1 MKQSMLTSRAL
12 LGFSLLAATPVFAQR
27 STDEP
32 RETLPPTAKGVVAE
46 DLDEA
51 NARFRKAA
59 IEAFRAAAGDA
70 YVLPDTSTNR
80 PGQAT
85 GQSPDKSTERPGQQ
99 PGSQQQPGM
108 QDKDSDKATGRGAS
122 ASTGGSDLNTEEI
135 LVSSFTDC
143 IVAGA
148 PMRREAMNP
157 PPPSANPRPDPARP
171 DGSRTDGQ
179 TGTGDTQRTPEP
191 QPEPQKGEMPREGK
205 VVDRAREIGA
215 VLISRPGS
223 SMGAGKSKPAGG
235 SSHQIGPV
243 ASGFYKVRLSDGEQ
257 SAELLAADGT
267 VALRVPLPRP
277 GVLFDPKL
285 GSDNVDKKGTTT
297 PAQERERED
306 PTTMGHGVNVQWSQ
320 VYTEILAALQWG
332 PGRT

>member
-27 STDEP
+27 STDEQ

-80 PGQAT
+80 PGQSP
-85 GQSPDKSTERPGQQ
+85 GQSTERPGQQ
-99 PGSQQQPGM
+99 PGSQQQPGK

-122 ASTGGSDLNTEEI
+122 ASTGGSDLNTDEI

-157 PPPSANPRPDPARP
+157 PPPSASTKPDTGRPDPARP
-171 DGSRTDGQ
+171 EGSRTD
-179 TGTGDTQRTPEP
+179 GTGDTQRTPEP
-191 QPEPQKGEMPREGK
+191 QRGDMPREGK
-205 VVDRAREIGA
+205 VVDRGHEIGA

-223 SMGAGKSKPAGG
+223 SMGAGMSKPAGG
-235 SSHQIGPV
+235 SSSQIGPV

-257 SAELLAADGT
+257 SAELIGADGT

-285 GSDNVDKKGTTT
+285 GSDNVDRKAGTTT
-297 PAQERERED
+297 PAQESERED